1 MKIPRLG
8 LLIAAALVLSACR
21 HKEITKL
28 EREEA
33 ANVASEADFAVT
45 VREWSRAEGLYAK
58 AATLCPDSGD
68 YWVSLG
74 IVRMRLN
81 DHSGA
86 RSAYKSAI
94 AAYTDEFEHNPANSQ
109 TVIRRAYV
117 LILLGRADEARSVV
131 DKARAKYPNDRVL
144 RSFFENQGMAKMIAD
159 PGLKGLSP

>member
-1 MKIPRLG
+1 RHAPGNEDPSPGQPPEGEGRPIHHGGGHFYCSAGPVKIPRLG

-86 RSAYKSAI
+86 RSAY
-94 AAYTDEFEHNPANSQ
+94 
-109 TVIRRAYV
+109 
-117 LILLGRADEARSVV
+117 
-131 DKARAKYPNDRVL
+131 
-144 RSFFENQGMAKMIAD
+144 
-159 PGLKGLSP
+159 